1 MTFQEIKATALTQ
14 TNNDIE
20 DIDEFLPHL
29 DGYVNE
35 GYDQLVVAYAGAH
48 AGTDA
53 YPRLANDEDAPKL
66 PEWTHPALANWA
78 TWLLYRNGNPQK
90 QQRGLY
96 FKAAFEDAL
105 SRVYLEGGEK
115 GKRTRFINVYP

>member
-1 MTFQEIKATALTQ
+1 MTFQEIKETALTQ

-29 DGYVNE
+29 NDYVNE
-35 GYDQLVVAYAGAH
+35 GYDLLMVAYAGEH

-53 YPRLANDEDAPKL
+53 YPYLEGDGDKPAL
-66 PEWTHPALANWA
+66 PIWTHPALANWA
-78 TWLLYRNGNPQK
+78 TWLLYRIGNPQK

-96 FKAAFEDAL
+96 FKAAFDDAL

>member
-1 MTFQEIKATALTQ
+1 MCPNCRSGRIR
-14 TNNDIE
+14 
-20 DIDEFLPHL
+20 HS
-29 DGYVNE
+29 GM
-35 GYDQLVVAYAGAH
+35 GH
-48 AGTDA
+48 
-53 YPRLANDEDAPKL
+53 R
-66 PEWTHPALANWA
+66 
-78 TWLLYRNGNPQK
+78 LYRNGNPQK